1 MSKKKIATLI
11 VTVMLIMLVGCSS
24 SDSYN
29 TAEGKGLFAKIEI
42 DYSKTL
48 TTNTNINNKRIF
60 FHYYYLKDTGVV
72 YVGFIS
78 SSGYGNSD
86 TITPVI
92 SPNGNY
98 YLYDVKEQMVVE
110 IVNDTN

>member
-1 MSKKKIATLI
+1 MRKIITVLI
-11 VTVMLIMLVGCSS
+11 TAMMLLMLVGCSS

-48 TTNTNINNKRIF
+48 TTNTNLY
-60 FHYYYLKDTGVV
+60 HYYYLKDTGVV

-78 SSGYGNSD
+78 SSEYGNSD
-86 TITPVI
+86 LITPVI
-92 SPNGNY
+92 SPTGNY
-98 YLYDVKEQMVVE
+98 YLYDAKEQMVVE
-110 IVNDTN
+110 IVDDTN

>member
-1 MSKKKIATLI
+1 MSKKKLAALI

-48 TTNTNINNKRIF
+48 TTNTNLY
-60 FHYYYLKDTGVV
+60 HYYYLKDTGVV

-78 SSGYGNSD
+78 SIGYGNSD

-92 SPNGNY
+92 SPTGNY

-110 IVNDTN
+110 LVGDTN

>member
-1 MSKKKIATLI
+1 MSKKKLAALI

-48 TTNTNINNKRIF
+48 TTNTNLY
-60 FHYYYLKDTGVV
+60 HYYYLKDTGVV

-78 SSGYGNSD
+78 SCGYGNSD
-86 TITPVI
+86 LITPVI
-92 SPNGNY
+92 SPTGNY

-110 IVNDTN
+110 LVGDTN

>member
-1 MSKKKIATLI
+1 MSKKKLATLI

-48 TTNTNINNKRIF
+48 TTNTNLY
-60 FHYYYLKDTGVV
+60 HYYYLKDTGVV
-72 YVGFIS
+72 YVGFINS
-78 SSGYGNSD
+78 TGYGNSD
-86 TITPVI
+86 TITPAI
-92 SPNGNY
+92 SPTGNY

-110 IVNDTN
+110 IVDDTN

>member
-24 SDSYN
+24 SNSYN

-42 DYSKTL
+42 DYSKIL
-48 TTNTNINNKRIF
+48 TTNTNLY
-60 FHYYYLKDTGVV
+60 HYYYLKDTGVV

-110 IVNDTN
+110 IVDDTN

>member
-1 MSKKKIATLI
+1 MRKIVAVLI
-11 VTVMLIMLVGCSS
+11 TAMILLMLVGCSS

-48 TTNTNINNKRIF
+48 TTNTNLY
-60 FHYYYLKDTGVV
+60 HYYYLKDTGVV

-110 IVNDTN
+110 IVDDTN

>member
-1 MSKKKIATLI
+1 MSKKKLATLI

-48 TTNTNINNKRIF
+48 TTNTNLY
-60 FHYYYLKDTGVV
+60 HYYYLKDTGIV

-110 IVNDTN
+110 IVDDTN

>member
-1 MSKKKIATLI
+1 MSKKKLAALI

-48 TTNTNINNKRIF
+48 TTNTNLY
-60 FHYYYLKDTGVV
+60 HYYYLKDTGVV

-78 SSGYGNSD
+78 SIGYGNSD
-86 TITPVI
+86 TITQVI

-110 IVNDTN
+110 IVDENLVLK